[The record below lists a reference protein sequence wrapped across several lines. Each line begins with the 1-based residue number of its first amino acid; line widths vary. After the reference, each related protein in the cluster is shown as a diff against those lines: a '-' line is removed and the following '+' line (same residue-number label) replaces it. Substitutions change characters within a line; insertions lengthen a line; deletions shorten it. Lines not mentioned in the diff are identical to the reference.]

1 MREAARDLMHKK
13 RDEAKKAQ
21 ETVETLQLALMI
33 YIKIGFKAR
42 TCRDIRTWAKLLDI
56 DIPSHVVAN
65 AEAEGA

>member
-1 MREAARDLMHKK
+1 MHKK

-42 TCRDIRTWAKLLDI
+42 TCRDIRTWLRG
-56 DIPSHVVAN
+56 VV
-65 AEAEGA
+65 